1 LPSDRLAANDS
12 VVFSFGVA
20 DTLHAMTHR
29 VPVRLLCGPLCGLL
43 GLLSSC
49 TLSESYL
56 VPSKAIE
63 LVHSQPP
70 DSRQRAQLPALR
82 ESDRSAALIRYRALE
97 WSGETLNRV
106 AATPMTMARVRV
118 AKVNPLMIAGGT
130 ILALSVPH
138 LALGMAAGLDL
149 PPGETKPADPIGMG
163 IGLGLG
169 GLHVFVGG
177 LLMALGER
185 RPNIEPT
192 EPALVKAYLRGEI
205 PTATAAQEAVTETG
219 EAAPPPDPPRRS
231 TYNVPLSPDDGK

>member
-1 LPSDRLAANDS
+1 
-12 VVFSFGVA
+12 
-20 DTLHAMTHR
+20 M
-29 VPVRLLCGPLCGLL
+29 
-43 GLLSSC
+43 
-49 TLSESYL
+49 
-56 VPSKAIE
+56 PSKAIE
-63 LVHSQPP
+63 LCTASRRIRGSGRSFRRCVSRMLRGA
-70 DSRQRAQLPALR
+70 DSL
-82 ESDRSAALIRYRALE
+82 SALE

-149 PPGETKPADPIGMG
+149 PPGSKPADPIGMG

-192 EPALVKAYLRGEI
+192 EPALVMAYLRGEI